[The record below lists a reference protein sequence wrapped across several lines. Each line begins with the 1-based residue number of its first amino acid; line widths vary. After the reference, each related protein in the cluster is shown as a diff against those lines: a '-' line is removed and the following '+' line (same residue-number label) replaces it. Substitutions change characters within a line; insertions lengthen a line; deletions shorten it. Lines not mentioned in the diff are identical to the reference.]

1 MINLYPEKCNLCG
14 GQVIYTSN
22 AIIYGREY
30 GSGKCYYCTN
40 CHAYVGTHV
49 PRPKESLGI
58 LADANMRNQKIK
70 CHAIF
75 DELWKHEDTG
85 KKRHKKRV
93 EAYKWLAEQMNIDVS
108 DCHFGYFSLDQL
120 NEAYDILKEVKYSN
134 GRSLL

>member
-49 PRPKESLGI
+49 PRPKEALGI

-70 CHAIF
+70 CHAMF

-93 EAYKWLAEQMNIDVS
+93 EAYKWLALLGVSRCDTLTLTDTKRIEAKMVQKKTLWETLNI
-108 DCHFGYFSLDQL
+108 
-120 NEAYDILKEVKYSN
+120 
-134 GRSLL
+134 R

>member
-49 PRPKESLGI
+49 PRPKEALGI

-70 CHAIF
+70 CHAMF

-85 KKRHKKRV
+85 KKRHKKKSRSIQMARV
-93 EAYKWLAEQMNIDVS
+93 TRCITVRHTYAYRYQTN
-108 DCHFGYFSLDQL
+108 
-120 NEAYDILKEVKYSN
+120 
-134 GRSLL
+134 